1 MSREGSLK
9 NAGVGKVKFWFSVL
23 VFFIPAWLI
32 GSMGLTFY
40 FYNQQFSSNQNEKLL
55 RIQNQTIESVSRK
68 TLQVLLLRSSN
79 VDHSFETENLNNEVD
94 GQIDDLKSSV
104 DILQRGGRLSVER
117 EEQSFKAIS
126 GKFQE
131 KVSEIAQLIFAIINL
146 RTELNGLHAD
156 ESDAQLTL
164 LTSIIAQLAVKNSA
178 ILREIKKTN
187 EINHRLF
194 LITLVGTALVIII
207 SFVAFMNYVIRI
219 LTRLRTVNDL
229 MMKRMQ
235 EFSSGRVDLT
245 TRLNYAYDDEI
256 LDMANAFDQ
265 FTETIRGI
273 IHQTKS
279 LTQALQ
285 MTIEQLSAMAEEI
298 SASTRQVTANIS
310 SVTEN
315 AANQNEIT
323 GTSATLIEEQS
334 GFLQQS
340 SVKMHDFVEVSRTT
354 QKTAAQGGNNI
365 KSALDQTATLFGIF
379 DQNTNK
385 IQELSK
391 AIQQIDHVLEVITSI
406 TAQTNLL
413 SLNAAIEAAR
423 AGEFGRGFAV
433 VADEVRKLAEGSEA
447 AAKQI
452 SGLIKQIQ
460 SLNQTVVQSMT
471 DGTKLI
477 TSGREAM
484 AQSETHLNSIME
496 AITNQQSSISS
507 MSEMSTRQKERT
519 SVIRE
524 KMKEMLSFAEDNSAA
539 LEEVSASMQALNT
552 STGSMTSNIQT
563 IDQAVN
569 DLNETIRNMKT

>member
-1 MSREGSLK
+1 MK